1 MKTDTL
7 TELFKDQLIDNK
19 LDQDKLIRKIIHLI
33 NKDVTSDVIDLIVK
47 LSLMSERVGYYTA
60 KLSLEDYKC
69 ALAEYSKKWEKML

>member
-60 KLSLEDYKC
+60 KLSLEDYKY

>member
-7 TELFKDQLIDNK
+7 TEIFKDQLIHNK
-19 LDQDKLIRKIIHLI
+19 LDQDKLIREIIHLI

-47 LSLMSERVGYYTA
+47 LSLMSERVGYNTA